1 MNLSAVEAARVMGG
15 ASEGLDRS
23 VRVTGAVVD
32 TRLIKRGDAFFAMKG
47 DYLDGHDFAHEA
59 LLRGASVVVVNR
71 PVGVDAARRI
81 VVADPM
87 KALVALSGWAR
98 DVLNPVVVGVTGSTG
113 KTSVKDLLACIVN
126 QQMPVI
132 ASEKSF
138 NNELGVPLTLAK
150 IRSDTRVVVVEMGA
164 RGAGQIADLCKLA
177 RPHLGIV
184 TNVGV
189 THYELFGSR
198 SAIARA
204 KGELVEAIPE
214 GGAAVLNADDPL
226 VAGMSRRR
234 GDLVDILTF
243 GMSQGSWLQAQ
254 QVKLDRLGRPTFRM
268 VRGSLKGVWVE
279 MQVSGVHQVMNALA
293 ASTAALALGLTL
305 EDCRNGLEKAE
316 ISPWRMQIREAGG
329 AVIVNDAYNASPTSV
344 ASALQTCAGMT
355 RNGGRLIVILGHMAE
370 LGNLEETEH
379 SRIGALAASVAN
391 RLIVV
396 GPRAASIA
404 AGAIREGMADMV
416 QVPDA
421 AGAVAAVGPLGAG
434 DVLLVKGSRV
444 AALERVCDLVEQ
456 GMASA

>member
-15 ASEGLDRS
+15 SSEGLDRK

-32 TRLIKRGDAFFAMKG
+32 TRLVKRGDAFFALKG
-47 DYLDGHDFAHEA
+47 EYLDGHDFAHEA
-59 LLRGASVVVVNR
+59 LLKGASVVVVAR
-71 PVGVDAARRI
+71 PVGVDPRRQI
-81 VVADPM
+81 VLADPM
-87 KALVALSGWAR
+87 KGLVALSGWVR

-113 KTSVKDLLACIVN
+113 KTSVKDLLASIVK

-132 ASEKSF
+132 ASERSF

-150 IRSDTRVVVVEMGA
+150 TRSDTRVVVVEMGA
-164 RGAGQIADLCKLA
+164 RGTGQIAELCKLA
-177 RPHLGIV
+177 RPHVGIV

-189 THYELFGSR
+189 THYQLFGSR
-198 SAIARA
+198 SAIAQA

-226 VAGMSRRR
+226 VAAMSRRR

-254 QVKLDRLGRPTFRM
+254 EVQLDRLGRPTFRM

-316 ISPWRMQIREAGG
+316 ISPWRMQIREIGG

-355 RNGGRLIVILGHMAE
+355 GDGGRLVVILGHMAE

-379 SRIGALAASVAN
+379 LRIGALAASLAA
-391 RLIVV
+391 RLVVV
-396 GPRAASIA
+396 GPGAAAIA
-404 AGAIREGMADMV
+404 EGATREGMTDVV

-421 AGAVAAVGPLGAG
+421 AAAVTAVGRLRQG

-444 AALERVCDLVEQ
+444 AALEKVSDLVEQ
-456 GMASA
+456 GMTSA